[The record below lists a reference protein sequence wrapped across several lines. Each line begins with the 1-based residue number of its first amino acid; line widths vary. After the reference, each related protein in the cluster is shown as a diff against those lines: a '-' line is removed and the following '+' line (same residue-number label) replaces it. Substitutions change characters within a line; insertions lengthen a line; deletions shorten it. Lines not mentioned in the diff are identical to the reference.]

1 MTAPE
6 RKPPSKAFLTLLGGP
21 LNPLAPLRSSGSLSL
36 FLFLLEDGLAGFS
49 LGGYS
54 PSSSI
59 LPRTSALPSSSSTRS
74 RPLDSSSP
82 LRNCYPCLRLM
93 LRYFFLLLLP
103 ACAAAAAATPHTPVK
118 RRAVVCY
125 CVAHFSLATLRE
137 KLTNLPATRL
147 SLSLRT
153 WSSVEWGAK

>member
-6 RKPPSKAFLTLLGGP
+6 RKPPSSKAFLTLLGALLP
-21 LNPLAPLRSSGSLSL
+21 LTLSLCSFPSLSL
-36 FLFLLEDGLAGFS
+36 SLLEDGLAGFS

-103 ACAAAAAATPHTPVK
+103 ACAAAAPPHTPVK
-118 RRAVVCY
+118 RRAAVCY

-153 WSSVEWGAK
+153 WSGVGWGAE